1 MFLLFLD
8 LTWDLLLASKME
20 LGLQRKPA
28 NQNQRDSEEA
38 NSTHLNYWRTQ
49 NTLQINVT
57 FHYCC
62 WKAWSTQTESISG
75 NNNANLKKKKD
86 DSLMKNSLDC
96 FMSVLLPIKCFEHLS
111 KYKKKKKPRPYDL
124 QQCLRNT

>member
-1 MFLLFLD
+1 MSPFTIVAEKPDPLKQKV
-8 LTWDLLLASKME
+8 S
-20 LGLQRKPA
+20 LGIIMLIK
-28 NQNQRDSEEA
+28 
-38 NSTHLNYWRTQ
+38 
-49 NTLQINVT
+49 
-57 FHYCC
+57 
-62 WKAWSTQTESISG
+62 
-75 NNNANLKKKKD
+75 KKKKD